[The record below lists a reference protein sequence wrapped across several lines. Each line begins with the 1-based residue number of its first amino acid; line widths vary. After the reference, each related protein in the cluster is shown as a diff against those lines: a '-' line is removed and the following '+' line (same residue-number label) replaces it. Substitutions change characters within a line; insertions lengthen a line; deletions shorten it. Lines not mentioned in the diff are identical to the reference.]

1 MKLNKRQVNH
11 IENIGTNNISVV
23 RIKRNHKYYSA
34 LRDDVNNKIISRQK
48 WTAKKNLKEFG
59 KEVAEYVKPKVSD
72 DEEVLAYEI
81 ETQTSHETKGTS
93 KTKWNGKNFV
103 NNYQTSFSF
112 RCEGIF
118 ANKPESEKLEK
129 MVNGS
134 LMGAWNSG
142 KTDAKRFLKNSIYK
156 DLTDIDNVM
165 RGYTIRE
172 VHVKKS
178 QITNRMSSELQVTN
192 NGKRWVGKNA

>member
-1 MKLNKRQVNH
+1 MKLTKRQINH
-11 IENIGTNNISVV
+11 IENIGVSNISIV

-34 LRDDVNNKIISRQK
+34 IYDDVNKKIISKQK
-48 WTAKKNLKEFG
+48 WSSKKNLKSFG
-59 KEVAEYVKPKVSD
+59 SDIVEQIKPKISEE
-72 DEEVLAYEI
+72 EEVLAYEI

-93 KTKWNGKNFV
+93 TTKYNGKNFV
-103 NNYQTSFSF
+103 NKYQTSFSF
-112 RCEGIF
+112 RCEGLF
-118 ANKPESEKLEK
+118 ENKPSPEKLEK

-142 KTDAKRFLKNSIYK
+142 KTDAKRFLKNSIYH

-172 VHVKKS
+172 VYVKKS
-178 QITNRMSSELQVTN
+178 QITNRLSSEIQVIN
-192 NGKRWVGKNA
+192 NGKKWSGKNA